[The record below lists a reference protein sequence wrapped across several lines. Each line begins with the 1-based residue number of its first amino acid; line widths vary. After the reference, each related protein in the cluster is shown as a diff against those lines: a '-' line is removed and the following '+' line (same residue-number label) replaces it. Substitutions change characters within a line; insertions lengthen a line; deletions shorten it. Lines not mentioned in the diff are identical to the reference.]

1 MDWMGNTEPSLTD
14 QRSLNRPKYAVS
26 KAVGQ
31 RKVRVRVFRMQNLQ
45 SQDQGQVRA
54 RRESKGRDRSS
65 ASA

>member
-31 RKVRVRVFRMQNLQ
+31 RKVRVRVFRTQNLQ
-45 SQDQGQVRA
+45 GQAQGQVRA
-54 RRESKGRDRSS
+54 RRRKR
-65 ASA
+65 